1 MNDPRTVKKRRV
13 AEPTLGFAHA
23 DDAASSGGFIPRPT
37 TIAVSRESVGTST
50 YREVAKEILV
60 LDVGSSAGSRIRLL
74 LVAVAVAC
82 FATFDRLSTFA
93 PLHLVA
99 AGLGLA
105 LVVYA
110 TGPIGAGR
118 TRMTVSR
125 RALTS
130 TRHPLALGRA
140 KSFDLARIMALRIE
154 SKHDEIHVCV
164 ALAGPPE
171 TAVVAIVKTAH
182 EAKFIVQEIETHL
195 GRRPH

>member
-1 MNDPRTVKKRRV
+1 MTNPNIVAKREV
-13 AEPTLGFAHA
+13 EQATLGFAHGEG
-23 DDAASSGGFIPRPT
+23 ASAFIRKPT
-37 TIAVSRESVGTST
+37 TITVSRESVGTST
-50 YREVAKEILV
+50 YRDVAKEMLV

-74 LVAVAVAC
+74 LVAVAVGC
-82 FATFDRLSTFA
+82 FASFDRLSTFA

-99 AGLGLA
+99 AGLGLV

-118 TRMTVSR
+118 TRITVSR

-140 KSFDLARIMALRIE
+140 KSIDLARIRALRIE
-154 SKHDEIHVCV
+154 SKHDENHVCV
-164 ALAGPPE
+164 ALAGPPD

-182 EAKFIVQEIETHL
+182 EAKFIVQEIETYL
-195 GRRPH
+195 GRRLH